1 MEQQDLELERRVW
14 QRISG
19 GFVRS
24 LKGLGEALLDTAVW
38 LIVNLPYLAV
48 FAGIVWA
55 VIAIIRRLRR
65 KKAVKKAP
73 RKDTKPEEGAN
84 Q

>member
-1 MEQQDLELERRVW
+1 MAADQRRL
-14 QRISG
+14 
-19 GFVRS
+19 VRS

-65 KKAVKKAP
+65 KKAVKKTP
-73 RKDTKPEEGAN
+73 RKDRQSEGKAKDEET